1 MPTTAPVKKP
11 QDRKPPNTQKAEAL
25 NTPTTFE
32 FDGEEWTITPADAT
46 SLEFL
51 AALED
56 SQIIGALRVLLGRD
70 QAARLIKGRR
80 VEDLEGF
87 FEAVGEAVGTGNL

>member
-1 MPTTAPVKKP
+1 MTTTPKKP
-11 QDRKPPNTQKAEAL
+11 QDHKPSNAQRAEAA
-25 NTPTTFE
+25 NTPQTFTY
-32 FDGEEWTITPADAT
+32 DGEEWEVVPADAT

-56 SQIIGALRVLLGRD
+56 NQIIGALRTLLGRD
-70 QAARLIKGRR
+70 QATRLIKGRR

-87 FEAVGEAVGTGNL
+87 FDAMGEAVGTGNP